1 MKIAVFASGNG
12 SNVQALLDN
21 IQSGELLVEI
31 ACLITDRPKAF
42 VVERAQAANIPV
54 YAATLKAF
62 ESREAWEEAV
72 VAYLEPY
79 TVDYIVLAGF
89 MRILKKPLLS
99 AYPNRIINIHPSYL
113 PAFPGKNGI
122 KDAYEAGVSETG
134 VTVFYVDEGIDT
146 GKMLA
151 QEKIAIDPEWTIAH
165 LAYAVHA
172 VEHRLYTQ
180 VLQQIQKE
188 FSGKEEI
195 NDI

>member
-1 MKIAVFASGNG
+1 M
-12 SNVQALLDN
+12 ALLH
-21 IQSGELLVEI
+21 
-31 ACLITDRPKAF
+31 
-42 VVERAQAANIPV
+42 
-54 YAATLKAF
+54 TLH
-62 ESREAWEEAV
+62 
-72 VAYLEPY
+72 LHC
-79 TVDYIVLAGF
+79 
-89 MRILKKPLLS
+89 
-99 AYPNRIINIHPSYL
+99 HPSYL

-146 GKMLA
+146 GKMIA